1 MKKKSLIALGV
12 IAGAAI
18 MLAGCSSSTETPES
32 VAPSETPVVESQ
44 LPEESLPPV
53 NTEFPDYASEAPV
66 DESQTP
72 DEAADDEG
80 LTAPTE
86 TPAE

>member
-1 MKKKSLIALGV
+1 MKKKSLIALGL

-18 MLAGCSSSTETPES
+18 MLAGCNSTPAETT
-32 VAPSETPVVESQ
+32 APSETPVVESQ
-44 LPEESLPPV
+44 IPDESLPPV
-53 NTEFPDYASEAPV
+53 NTEVVDESLAPV
-66 DESQTP
+66 DESGAPDESLTP
-72 DEAADDEG
+72 DDGG